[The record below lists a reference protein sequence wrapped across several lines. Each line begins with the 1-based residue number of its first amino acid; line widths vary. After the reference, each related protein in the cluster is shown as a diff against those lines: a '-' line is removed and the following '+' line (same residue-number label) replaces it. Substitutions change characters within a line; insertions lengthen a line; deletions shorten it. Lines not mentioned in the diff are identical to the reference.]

1 MVKQLSNCL
10 FQWFSNIKSS
20 AVIRGKDRLTLTL
33 HVVLYETVTTSVAEK
48 YLGSIQTEG
57 KCGPNPI
64 LLPICNLYSRQGT
77 AVWTNRSH
85 LSDFTSLK
93 CDKQFC
99 LWGGG
104 ANRFRPIGMIMP
116 CWEAAAYGKMFFLS
130 FKNLFFSPKLF
141 LKIIWLALTSIVENS
156 FFSATLTLRW
166 NAEIP
171 KNRFLNNIFLN
182 CALRPD

>member
-10 FQWFSNIKSS
+10 FQRFSDIKSS

-64 LLPICNLYSRQGT
+64 LMPICNLYSRQGT

-130 FKNLFFSPKLF
+130 FKKINFFSPKLF
-141 LKIIWLALTSIVENS
+141 LKMIWLLWLWLRLSRILFLVPHSRWDEMLKYQKTDFSTILFWIVH
-156 FFSATLTLRW
+156 
-166 NAEIP
+166 
-171 KNRFLNNIFLN
+171 
-182 CALRPD
+182 